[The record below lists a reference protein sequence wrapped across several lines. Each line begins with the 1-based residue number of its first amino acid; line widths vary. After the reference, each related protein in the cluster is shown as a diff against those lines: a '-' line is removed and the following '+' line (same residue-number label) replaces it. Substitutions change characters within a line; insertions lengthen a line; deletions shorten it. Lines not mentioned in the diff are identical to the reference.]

1 MLKRAEFERSG
12 REFPAAGVD
21 DIRHPARKKS
31 RESRRSNEKS
41 ILWFEALQAGVRAKE
56 LG

>member
-12 REFPAAGVD
+12 NEFPAAGVD

-41 ILWFEALQAGVRAKE
+41 ILWFEALLAGVRAKE

>member
-12 REFPAAGVD
+12 NEYPAAGVD
-21 DIRHPARKKS
+21 DIRHPARKMS